1 MPLSSVFRS
10 KRSTC
15 GRSERAVVRV
25 HALRPSTAEDGIAVR
40 SFEHLLQPLSHQ
52 LSSLRLLQPRLAG
65 IGLVGFAVG
74 GLGFAVGCARCADTG
89 RAVGSG
95 NGGISG
101 FRADSGRRARCVD
114 TGRAAG
120 SEIGLIPGFWVD
132 SGRRTRCADTDCA
145 AKGASGRDDG
155 GHTIRRNTQTLMR
168 TYGNRYYANMVMNTV
183 QLWQN
188 AVCSYGKIGSAIT
201 VPAPSAP
208 KGYGR

>member
-74 GLGFAVGCARCADTG
+74 GLGFAVGGLGFAVGCARCVDTG

-101 FRADSGRRARCVD
+101 FRADSGRRARYV
-114 TGRAAG
+114 T
-120 SEIGLIPGFWVD
+120 
-132 SGRRTRCADTDCA
+132 TDRA